1 MLEPILGNSTVE
13 KILLF
18 IFVYGEGYPTRMSNI
33 FCIPLNGI
41 QQQLKRL
48 EGGGVLV
55 SQLKG
60 KTRIY
65 KFNPR
70 YLFLGE
76 LKNILK
82 KALKL
87 LPRNE
92 VKKYYRQRT
101 RPRRKGKPCF

>member
-18 IFVYGEGYPTRMSNI
+18 ISVYGEGYATRMSNI
-33 FCIPLNGI
+33 FRIPLNGI

-48 EGGGVLV
+48 EEGGVLV

-70 YLFLGE
+70 YLFLRE
-76 LKNILK
+76 LKNILE
-82 KALKL
+82 KALEL
-87 LPRNE
+87 LPRDE

-101 RPRRKGKPCF
+101 RPRRKGKP